1 MEQLHIVDACR
12 EQHFRDMSR
21 LHALGWRAAYRDSI
35 PADYMA
41 REITDERWVPVFR
54 QNYGEGRYHGLL
66 LYDGEQPLCC
76 ATYGPARV
84 DQSAGDTICDFSSPD
99 LAAWGELVSL
109 YSHPD
114 HWGQGYGSVVIE
126 EVLSRLSA
134 AEYPGCFL
142 YVLQENDR
150 ARRFYEKHGFTWDG
164 HSLEVALTAD
174 TILTDLRY
182 CKTFPSTL

>member
-84 DQSAGDTICDFSSPD
+84 DQSAGDTVCDFSSPD
-99 LAAWGELVSL
+99 LAAWGELISL
-109 YSHPD
+109 YGRPD
-114 HWGQGYGSVVIE
+114 RWGQGHGSIVMK
-126 EVLSRLSA
+126 EVLRRLGA
-134 AEYPGCFL
+134 AGYPGCFL
-142 YVLQENDR
+142 YVLRENDR
-150 ARRFYEKHGFTWDG
+150 ARRFYEKHGFAWDG
-164 HSLEVALTAD
+164 TEEHIPFPHDMTCV
-174 TILTDLRY
+174 DLRY
-182 CKTFPSTL
+182 TKQL